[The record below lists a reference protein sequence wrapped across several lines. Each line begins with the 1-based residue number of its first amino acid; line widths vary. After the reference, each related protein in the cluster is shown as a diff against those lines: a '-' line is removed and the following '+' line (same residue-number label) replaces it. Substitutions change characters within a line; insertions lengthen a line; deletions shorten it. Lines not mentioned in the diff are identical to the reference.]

1 MNKAVDYLGRY
12 AASKE
17 RLRQILDRF
26 ATRKLDKHDPN
37 VITNAIHSTIARCET
52 LGYLDDNLFAQ
63 RQARGH
69 RKLGRSQLGIRQRL
83 RQHRID
89 DNIIDAAID
98 SADHYTV
105 SGELLAA
112 CVFAQRRKL
121 GPFDRQQNDDA
132 GDQQTIMRRQLG
144 SMARAG
150 FTLAISLRVMELEDK
165 ATAEQL
171 IIQLREREDPK
182 I

>member
-1 MNKAVDYLGRY
+1 M
-12 AASKE
+12 
-17 RLRQILDRF
+17 
-26 ATRKLDKHDPN
+26 
-37 VITNAIHSTIARCET
+37 
-52 LGYLDDNLFAQ
+52 
-63 RQARGH
+63 
-69 RKLGRSQLGIRQRL
+69 GRSQLGIRQRL

-89 DNIIDAAID
+89 DNIINAALD

-121 GPFDRQQNDDA
+121 GPFDRQQNDGT
-132 GDQQTIMRRQLG
+132 GDHRTTMRRQLG

-150 FTLAISLRVMELEDK
+150 FTLAISLQVMELDDK
-165 ATAEQL
+165 AAAEQL
-171 IIQLREREDPK
+171 IIQLREGEDPK